1 MALRTIRTFPDP
13 VLKKKSAPV
22 DRITAD
28 IVGLLD
34 DMAET
39 MYAANGVGLAAPQ
52 VGHSVRAIVVD
63 ADREHRGE
71 YVHKLIN
78 PRIVDRRGTIEFEE
92 GCLSLPDLVVKVTRA
107 KEVRVEAML
116 PDGSTTVIEADD
128 LFSIALQHE
137 IDHLDGILLTDR
149 LSSLKRNRYKQKRLK
164 ELEEARVA

>member
-13 VLKKKSAPV
+13 VLKKKSVPV

-28 IVGLLD
+28 IVRLLD

-52 VGHSVRAIVVD
+52 VGNAVRAIVVD

-71 YVHKLIN
+71 YVYKLIN
-78 PRIVDRRGTIEFEE
+78 PRIVESRGMIEFEE
-92 GCLSLPDLVVKVTRA
+92 GCLSLPDLVVKVTRS
-107 KEVRVEAML
+107 KEVKVEAML
-116 PDGSTTVIEADD
+116 PDGSTTVIDADD

-164 ELEEARVA
+164 EIEETRVA